1 MLRCGKVIGDTKM
14 EELKKNCNNTFI
26 YLEKLLRREQID
38 IVSEKNNVQGVLG
51 AEETSAIKSG

>member
-1 MLRCGKVIGDTKM
+1 M

-51 AEETSAIKSG
+51 AEEASAIKSG